1 MASINLDKATLKVLL
16 DHEAKV
22 KKAIAHARERDKSEA
37 KQKVDA
43 VLKGMGFSFGDLYG
57 GRGATKGSKVAPK
70 YRNPDNPSET
80 WTGRGRQPRWLA
92 EKTKKGS
99 KITDFTI

>member
-1 MASINLDKATLKVLL
+1 MAAPNVDKMSLKDLL
-16 DHEAKV
+16 ELEVRV
-22 KKAIAHARERDKSEA
+22 KKAIGIAREREKVEA

-43 VLKGMGFSFGDLYG
+43 VLKGMGLSFGDVFG
-57 GRGATKGSKVAPK
+57 GRGATKGGKVAPK

-99 KITDFTI
+99 KLADFTI